1 MRSSGSR
8 NGKATRVHQARCGS
22 PQHPMHIRG
31 HGLKPHPGS
40 EEKLPTLEEEVA
52 TEVPED
58 KDTSQA
64 KGKRETEEQRAK
76 AQG

>member
-1 MRSSGSR
+1 
-8 NGKATRVHQARCGS
+8 
-22 PQHPMHIRG
+22 MHIRG